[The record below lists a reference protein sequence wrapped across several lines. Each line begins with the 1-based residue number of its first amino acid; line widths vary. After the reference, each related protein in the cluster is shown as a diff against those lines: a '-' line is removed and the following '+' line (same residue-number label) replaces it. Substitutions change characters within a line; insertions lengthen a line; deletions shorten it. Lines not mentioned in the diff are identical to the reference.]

1 MMKQI
6 WPSRESRMTRHVN
19 RVGSRSQGGAE
30 GVVAPGCARVTWSL
44 AAFLVAAAAM
54 CLPGCGS
61 DQEFADLKQK
71 LDEIRQRP
79 RGAIQPPP
87 EFKPPPNFTY
97 AAHKLR
103 SPFQPPMD
111 EALIPESEVKTVA
124 PDLTRPKE
132 YLEQFNIEA
141 LKMVGTIS
149 RPSGPLEALIADSEG
164 GVHRV
169 RIGNYLGKSFGRVVA
184 VEDLRVAVME
194 IVPDGHDG
202 WVERPRTI
210 RLEGE

>member
-1 MMKQI
+1 MLRVV
-6 WPSRESRMTRHVN
+6 WEGRM
-19 RVGSRSQGGAE
+19 RVVLGNFLLLAGIAGLA
-30 GVVAPGCARVTWSL
+30 GCA
-44 AAFLVAAAAM
+44 
-54 CLPGCGS
+54 S
-61 DQEFADLKQK
+61 DSGFADLKK
-71 LDEIRQRP
+71 TMEDIRQQP

-87 EFKPPPNFTY
+87 EFKAPPTFTY

-103 SPFQPPMD
+103 SPFLPPSED
-111 EALIPESEVKTVA
+111 VQLPDSEVQVVA

-141 LKMVGTIS
+141 LKMVGIMA
-149 RPSGPLEALIADSEG
+149 RPGSTLEALVQDGAG
-164 GVHRV
+164 GVQRV
-169 RIGNYLGKSFGRVVA
+169 RVGNYLGRNFGRVVA
-184 VEDLRVAVME
+184 IEESRISIAE

>member
-1 MMKQI
+1 MSKTDDKLQVKLK
-6 WPSRESRMTRHVN
+6 PRA
-19 RVGSRSQGGAE
+19 RSGQV
-30 GVVAPGCARVTWSL
+30 VVACV
-44 AAFLVAAAAM
+44 VAATM
-54 CLPGCGS
+54 CLVGCGANK
-61 DQEFADLKQK
+61 EFADLKK
-71 LDEIRQRP
+71 TLDDIRQRP
-79 RGAIQPPP
+79 RGAIQAPP
-87 EFKPPPNFTY
+87 EFKPQPTFTY
-97 AAHKLR
+97 SAHKLR

-111 EALIPESEVKTVA
+111 EAFIPEVEVKTVA

-141 LKMVGTIS
+141 LRMVGTIS
-149 RPSGPLEALIADSEG
+149 RPGGPLEALLSDSEG

-169 RIGNYLGKSFGRVVA
+169 RVGNYLGKSFGRVVV
-184 VEDLRVAVME
+184 VEEVRLAVME